1 MRAPWAK
8 AAWLL
13 QLEARHPKMATFA
26 PDGEFA
32 PVATPYRAEIST
44 TPTLF
49 DLTGKTALVTGG
61 NGGIGSGIARGLA
74 EAGADIIIIQIPGEK
89 SLFPE
94 RLAADTGRRVDT
106 YDCDL
111 ASSEAIR
118 STVDRILVRD
128 VRTVDILANVA
139 GISGGFVPILTET
152 DAHREL
158 VRILSSSIT
167 RWNAKHRRS
176 SKSTTTRYTR
186 FRSSYHGTSQR
197 EVQGAKS
204 STSHPSPQTRP

>member
-1 MRAPWAK
+1 
-8 AAWLL
+8 
-13 QLEARHPKMATFA
+13 MATFA

-32 PVATPYRAEIST
+32 PVATPYRAETST
-44 TPTLF
+44 TPALF

-74 EAGADIIIIQIPGEK
+74 EAGADIIIIQIPGER
-89 SLFPE
+89 SPFPE

-128 VRTVDILANVA
+128 ARTVDILANVA

-158 VRILSSSIT
+158 VRIVS
-167 RWNAKHRRS
+167 
-176 SKSTTTRYTR
+176 
-186 FRSSYHGTSQR
+186 
-197 EVQGAKS
+197 
-204 STSHPSPQTRP
+204 

>member
-1 MRAPWAK
+1 VKILMRASRAI
-8 AAWLL
+8 AALLL
-13 QLEARHPKMATFA
+13 QLAARHPKMASFA

-32 PVATPYRAEIST
+32 PVETPYHAETST
-44 TPTLF
+44 APALF

-89 SLFPE
+89 SPFPE
-94 RLAADTGRRVDT
+94 QLAADTGRRVNT

-111 ASSEAIR
+111 ASSKAIR
-118 STVDRILVRD
+118 STVDRILVQGA
-128 VRTVDILANVA
+128 RTVDILANVA

-158 VRILSSSIT
+158 VRNLSSSL
-167 RWNAKHRRS
+167 AK
-176 SKSTTTRYTR
+176 
-186 FRSSYHGTSQR
+186 
-197 EVQGAKS
+197 
-204 STSHPSPQTRP
+204 